1 MDGAHYP
8 VMLHEALEGLSVR
21 PDGIYVDGTFG
32 RGGHSR
38 TILERLG
45 AEGRLLAF
53 DRDPE
58 AVAWARQN
66 MDDPRFEI
74 VHGSFTMLAD
84 EVARRGWAGQ
94 VAGVL
99 LDLGVSSPQLDAR
112 ERGFSFLRDGPLDMR
127 MNPGEGISAR
137 QWLAEVDQATLAQV
151 LKEYGEERF
160 SGRIARAIKEA
171 VEADGLHTTGELAR
185 LVESVVPRREKGKH
199 PATRTFQAIRIAVNG
214 ELDALKAVL
223 PQAVDVLRTGGRLV
237 AISFHSLEDRLVK
250 RFIRALSRGERDPFG
265 REVSAP
271 RLKPV
276 GRAVFPSAEE
286 VAENPR
292 SRSAVMRVAERI

>member
-1 MDGAHYP
+1 MEGAHYP
-8 VMLHEALEGLSVR
+8 VMLSEALEGLNVR

-38 TILERLG
+38 AILDRLG
-45 AEGRLLAF
+45 ADGRLLAF

-58 AVAWARQN
+58 AVAWARQRV
-66 MDDPRFEI
+66 DDPRFEI
-74 VHGSFTMLAD
+74 VHGSFTALAD
-84 EVARRGWAGQ
+84 EVARRGWTGRI
-94 VAGVL
+94 AGVL

-127 MNPGEGISAR
+127 MNPAEGVSAR
-137 QWLAEVDQATLAQV
+137 QWLAEVDRATLARV

-171 VEADGLHTTGELAR
+171 VEAGGLHTTGELAR
-185 LVESVVPRREKGKH
+185 LIETVVPRREKGKH

-214 ELDALKAVL
+214 ELEALKAVL
-223 PQAVDVLRTGGRLV
+223 PQAVEVLRTGGRLV

-250 RFIRALSRGERDPFG
+250 RFIRALSRGETDPFG

-276 GRAVFPSAEE
+276 GRAVFPSEAE